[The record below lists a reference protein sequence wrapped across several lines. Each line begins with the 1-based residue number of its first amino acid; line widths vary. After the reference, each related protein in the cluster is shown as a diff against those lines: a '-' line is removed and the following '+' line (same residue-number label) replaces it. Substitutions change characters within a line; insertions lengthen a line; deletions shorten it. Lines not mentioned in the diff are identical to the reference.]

1 MEEKLTIF
9 DKIRQKYPDFSRQQ
23 KAIADFLLERGVRS
37 AFLTTKEIAEAVNT
51 SSATVVRFTQYLGYD
66 SFNNFSEDLQQIVL
80 QNYRPM
86 RKLKESLE
94 SSETES
100 GKLTSA
106 CHYELDNINNI
117 LSSQQEHSFQKAV
130 ESMVN
135 ADRIFLIGAR
145 SAFSLVHYGGFVL
158 RDLVKNVYF
167 YPSGSESIYENL
179 EDISSRDALISICF
193 HRYAISTV
201 EVTRFAH
208 SKNANIIAITDGVD
222 SPLNLYSEIILSAP
236 NNAPFYSYIPA
247 MVIINGLI
255 WAFAK
260 EKKELIERGL
270 DKRLQMLLDNGIFY

>member
-1 MEEKLTIF
+1 MEEKITIF
-9 DKIRQKYPDFSRQQ
+9 DKIRQKYPEFSRQQ

-51 SSATVVRFTQYLGYD
+51 SSATVVRFTQYMGYD

-100 GKLTSA
+100 GKLNSA

-117 LSSQQEHSFQKAV
+117 ISSQQEHSFQKAV
-130 ESMVN
+130 EAMVN

-179 EDISSRDALISICF
+179 EDISSRDTLISICF